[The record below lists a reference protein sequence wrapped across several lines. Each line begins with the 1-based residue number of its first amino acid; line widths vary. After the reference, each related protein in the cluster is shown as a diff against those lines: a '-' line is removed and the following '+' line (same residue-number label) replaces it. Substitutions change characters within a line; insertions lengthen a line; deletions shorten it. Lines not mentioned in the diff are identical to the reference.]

1 MQNEK
6 LESPVRLG
14 VASETAMFAVRPS
27 LLLAVAVLLLMVSM
41 SLSRIWRYRFFCTT
55 DMPVKRMVSVLGSSD
70 FSTSAL
76 RRRTQQLVQLAD
88 DALLGLGV
96 VHVQLE
102 PIVELFGRCEHVRQQ
117 EVQQRPQLVQVVLQT
132 PTFLIMKTTKM

>member
-1 MQNEK
+1 
-6 LESPVRLG
+6 
-14 VASETAMFAVRPS
+14 
-27 LLLAVAVLLLMVSM
+27 
-41 SLSRIWRYRFFCTT
+41 
-55 DMPVKRMVSVLGSSD
+55 
-70 FSTSAL
+70 
-76 RRRTQQLVQLAD
+76 VQLAD